1 MGDQGYVVTNSG
13 ALNVYSKNTPSD
25 KKFTI
30 SPANSTIVEG
40 SSIVYT
46 ISRSLG
52 GSAVTVKL
60 DKSIVS
66 ADLGFVITGV
76 PVSIDFGTNELSKT
90 FTVQAVDGNHAA
102 GSSQDFSIGKLL
114 GETGYVV
121 TPAILKVLA
130 YNAITLTASN
140 GTASGSNIS
149 VIEGNS
155 VSITLAS
162 FRQITTADGD
172 VGFNITRD
180 PVKSTNNTTLI
191 TPMTLTIGTNG
202 TSSRPQKISLSN
214 TVGQDEILI
223 VQATDTKSMYRVS
236 PITITIYA
244 YPVVLVSGPITTC
257 NGASADLKSVI
268 TNYNS
273 SVYSYAYYSD
283 NTRLSS
289 SMVTKSGTYG
299 VSATNIRSGLSS
311 KVRVNIQVSVSPAIT
326 VSLSSSIAYICG
338 QGNSIDLNTY
348 IKNRSLSLTYS
359 FQDKS
364 GISIAGINE
373 VYMVSEDGSY
383 KVIATDPTTGCTG
396 SAILK
401 VAIGQ
406 VPTVSV
412 RSQIKYYPPIA
423 VDLTHSSVITS
434 STNVDHYNYF
444 GSDQVTKLQNP
455 ESITSVGIYY
465 IEGVSAQGCKS
476 AMQAVT
482 VTLGGDLSFVMT
494 ASSPKLEEGK
504 SELIT
509 ISLVSSDGSTPDLTR
524 DLSFELGIGLG
535 SVADTSDASISSPV
549 TLLPGRN
556 SVSVT
561 LYALS
566 DQVLELDELLV
577 LDASNNF
584 FSRTASASVTILDI
598 TSTDPEKKVI
608 TIGDG
613 TIYYSDSITITA
625 SLPEGVTT
633 SVPITLTLIKGVG
646 SRLDNVPDPTF
657 PKFVTIL
664 PGNNSVAF
672 QVSGSSTSDIPAK
685 LILAGEA
692 STTLTDMTVKP
703 GTIMIY
709 NKRIIEFMSVSAN
722 GDDIHDYSSIWNIE
736 KYPNNEVDIVDRWG
750 VLVWRGKSYNNQ
762 DIAFKGRSNQGN
774 AYDLPNG
781 TYYYVIR
788 FYDERGEL
796 NIVKGSLQLKRGP
809 ANP

>member
-1 MGDQGYVVTNSG
+1 MIEGNSIT
-13 ALNVYSKNTPSD
+13 L
-25 KKFTI
+25 
-30 SPANSTIVEG
+30 
-40 SSIVYT
+40 T
-46 ISRSLG
+46 ISRSVAST
-52 GSAVTVKL
+52 SAVTVTIGNSPAFPGGY
-60 DKSIVS
+60 SIVPTS
-66 ADLGFVITGV
+66 VSLPANALSVDFVVKTTNNNQSGNV
-76 PVSIDFGTNELSKT
+76 RYTLSGTPSDNS
-90 FTVQAVDGNHAA
+90 
-102 GSSQDFSIGKLL
+102 
-114 GETGYVV
+114 YVV
-121 TPAILKVLA
+121 LSGDLTVYPSSTPADRRLQ
-130 YNAITLTASN
+130 ITQGAT
-140 GTASGSNIS
+140 

-155 VSITLAS
+155 I
-162 FRQITTADGD
+162 
-172 VGFNITRD
+172 
-180 PVKSTNNTTLI
+180 
-191 TPMTLTIGTNG
+191 TLTISRSVASTSAVTVTIGNSPAFPGGYSIVPTSVSLPANALSVDFVVKTTNNNQSGNVRYTLSGTPSDNSYVVLSGDLTVYPSSTPADHIITINKRTVIEG
-202 TSSRPQKISLSN
+202 TSVDMTASIPSTTHPDL
-214 TVGQDEILI
+214 TFL
-223 VQATDTKSMYRVS
+223 VS
-236 PITITIYA
+236 PSPGFPPVYKVKVNGAYVSNINSFSVTIPNGETSTVFTVETADDGITANRSFSLNGNGVVSGYYVVSGNLTVLDKSTPSLITIKLTAATATICGGTPINLNDYIKSISPVRSPDDYERYYRYQSNVMVPISTLVNQAGSYTIYA
-244 YPVVLVSGPITTC
+244 INPATGEVGTAQLVVS
-257 NGASADLKSVI
+257 
-268 TNYNS
+268 
-273 SVYSYAYYSD
+273 
-283 NTRLSS
+283 
-289 SMVTKSGTYG
+289 
-299 VSATNIRSGLSS
+299 
-311 KVRVNIQVSVSPAIT
+311 
-326 VSLSSSIAYICG
+326 
-338 QGNSIDLNTY
+338 
-348 IKNRSLSLTYS
+348 
-359 FQDKS
+359 
-364 GISIAGINE
+364 
-373 VYMVSEDGSY
+373 
-383 KVIATDPTTGCTG
+383 
-396 SAILK
+396 
-401 VAIGQ
+401 IGQ

-444 GSDQVTKLQNP
+444 GSDGVTKLQNP

-482 VTLGGDLSFVMT
+482 VTLGGNLSFVMT

-535 SVADTSDASISSPV
+535 SVADTSDESISSPV

-566 DQVLELDELLV
+566 DQVLERDELLV
-577 LDASNNF
+577 LDARNF
-584 FSRTASASVTILDI
+584 FLGTASASVTILDI

-633 SVPITLTLIKGVG
+633 AFPITLTLIKGVG

-664 PGNNSVAF
+664 PLNNSVAF

-722 GDDIHDYSSIWNIE
+722 GDDIHDYSSIGNIE

>member
-1 MGDQGYVVTNSG
+1 MTS
-13 ALNVYSKNTPSD
+13 AASD
-25 KKFTI
+25 KIFTI
-30 SPANSTIVEG
+30 SSKQTVVEG
-40 SSIVYT
+40 STAIYT
-46 ISRSLG
+46 ISRSDG
-52 GSAVTVKL
+52 TSAVTVNLSLSSKNPATPPFQASL
-60 DKSIVS
+60 VNTSISFLQGEKSRS
-66 ADLGFVITGV
+66 ITITTTNL
-76 PVSIDFGTNELSKT
+76 PHDANLEQLFSIDRADGEL
-90 FTVQAVDGNHAA
+90 
-102 GSSQDFSIGKLL
+102 
-114 GETGYVV
+114 GYVV
-121 TPAILKVLA
+121 KGSELLVLA

-149 VIEGNS
+149 VIEGNP
-155 VSITLAS
+155 VTLTLTS

-214 TVGQDEILI
+214 MVGQDEILI

-244 YPVVLVSGPITTC
+244 YPVVLVSGSITTC

-299 VSATNIRSGLSS
+299 VSATNIRSGLRS

-359 FQDKS
+359 FQDQNGNLIS
-364 GISIAGINE
+364 GSYDK
-373 VYMVSEDGSY
+373 YMVSQAGSY

-401 VAIGQ
+401 VAIGP

-444 GSDQVTKLQNP
+444 GSDGVTKLQNP
-455 ESITSVGIYY
+455 ENITSVGTYY
-465 IEGVSAQGCKS
+465 IQGVSAQGCTSDK
-476 AMQAVT
+476 QAVQ
-482 VTLGGDLSFVMT
+482 VLQGGTLSFVMT
-494 ASSPKLEEGK
+494 ASSPTLEEGK

-509 ISLVSSDGSTPDLTR
+509 ISLLSSDGSTPDLTR
-524 DLSFELGIGLG
+524 DLSFDLSTDPS
-535 SVADTSDASISSPV
+535 SVANASDQRISSPV
-549 TLLPGRN
+549 TLLSGRN

-566 DQVLELDELLV
+566 DQVLERDELLV
-577 LDASNNF
+577 LDASNSS

-633 SVPITLTLIKGVG
+633 AVPITLTLIKGVG
-646 SRLDNVPDPTF
+646 SRLFSRSSKRN
-657 PKFVTIL
+657 
-664 PGNNSVAF
+664 
-672 QVSGSSTSDIPAK
+672 QVSH
-685 LILAGEA
+685 
-692 STTLTDMTVKP
+692 
-703 GTIMIY
+703 Y
-709 NKRIIEFMSVSAN
+709 
-722 GDDIHDYSSIWNIE
+722 
-736 KYPNNEVDIVDRWG
+736 
-750 VLVWRGKSYNNQ
+750 
-762 DIAFKGRSNQGN
+762 
-774 AYDLPNG
+774 
-781 TYYYVIR
+781 
-788 FYDERGEL
+788 
-796 NIVKGSLQLKRGP
+796 
-809 ANP
+809 